1 MKSYRA
7 QQSEVVIT
15 LQQQTVNS
23 RFLLKVL
30 LISLLLLSMLHTS
43 SKAQCIAPTLQ
54 FSNPQLISGSDGV
67 IGAVY
72 LFPKVIPGVDA
83 HITIM
88 DMQGGASLAEIDNTT
103 GAGYFDAF
111 QPYVWAGA
119 NDTSFIDWK
128 ITFKQ
133 VGTHTDTT
141 LGCLAVTAID
151 VDGDNSQLK
160 EFVEAATPGSFA
172 VDPFTNLVVTF
183 DGVRSKAEG
192 KITTIPLIDT
202 NARQAMF
209 QMNFTNIN
217 SLLYRN
223 GAITTGGTQIRQTCI
238 YFAPFFFQNWITL
251 PAKLLSFNA
260 KELAKGTA
268 ISWVAT
274 NEQDTRDYY
283 IQKSTDGKN
292 WKEIGIVAAKK
303 LSGNNSYS
311 YTDFE
316 SNSGITYYRLR
327 QLDIKGSN
335 IYSGIIRTGIAS
347 ENGFSINHNT
357 IFSNRINLTINAIEN
372 TELMIEVYGV
382 NGQQVARQKVA
393 MHCGSN
399 QNSLQLPENL
409 AGNMYILSVKNNMGQ
424 VVYKS
429 KLIKTTL

>member
-7 QQSEVVIT
+7 QQSEIVIT

-23 RFLLKVL
+23 RFLSKVL
-30 LISLLLLSMLHTS
+30 LISLLLLSMLYTG
-43 SKAQCIAPTLQ
+43 SKAQCIAPTLK
-54 FSNPQLISGSDGV
+54 FTNPQLLSGSDGV
-67 IGAVY
+67 TGAVY
-72 LFPKVIPGVDA
+72 LFPKVLPGVDA
-83 HITIM
+83 QITIM
-88 DMQGGASLAEIDNTT
+88 DMQGGASLVEIDNTT

-133 VGTHTDTT
+133 QGTQTDTT

-223 GAITTGGTQIRQTCI
+223 GAITTGGGQVRQTCI

-283 IQKSTDGKN
+283 IQKSIDGKN
-292 WKEIGIVAAKK
+292 WKEIGMVAAKK
-303 LSGNNSYS
+303 SAGNNSYS
-311 YTDFE
+311 FTDYE
-316 SNSGITYYRLR
+316 SNSGVTYYRLR

-335 IYSGIIRTGIAS
+335 IYSAIVRTGVAS

-357 IFSNRINLTINAIEN
+357 IFSNRINLSINSTDN
-372 TELMIEVYGV
+372 TELLFEVYSL
-382 NGQQVARQKVA
+382 NGQHIARQKVS
-393 MHCGSN
+393 MHTGYN
-399 QNSLQLPENL
+399 QNNLQLPENL
-409 AGNMYILSVKNNMGQ
+409 AGNMYILSVKNNLGQ
-424 VVYKS
+424 IVNKS
-429 KLIKTTL
+429 KLVKATL